1 LALDPDDADAQT
13 ILFTY
18 PAAAARGDYI
28 RPVVKIELGARSDT
42 EPSAE
47 PRIMPYVAEAL
58 PDVSGDCA
66 FPVRA
71 VAPERTFWEKVAL
84 LHEEGHRTG
93 VATPKAR
100 LARHYYDVW
109 ALIQAG
115 VADRA
120 LADPGL
126 FARVAA
132 HRVVF
137 FRKSQEA
144 QASLQP
150 GRLSLLPS
158 SERRSAWRQDY
169 EAMRES
175 MFFGDAPTFD
185 DILAVVAEFEQRF
198 NGGRV

>member
-1 LALDPDDADAQT
+1 
-13 ILFTY
+13 
-18 PAAAARGDYI
+18 
-28 RPVVKIELGARSDT
+28 
-42 EPSAE
+42 
-47 PRIMPYVAEAL
+47 VAEAL
-58 PDVSGDCA
+58 PDACGDCA
-66 FPVRA
+66 FTVRA

-84 LHEEGHRTG
+84 LHEEIHRTG
-93 VATPKAR
+93 GAAPKAR

-120 LADPGL
+120 LADPTL

-144 QASLQP
+144 QASLRP
-150 GRLSLLPS
+150 GRLRMTPS
-158 SERRSAWRQDY
+158 AERRTVWRQDY
-169 EAMRES
+169 DAMRES

-185 DILAVVAEFEQRF
+185 EILSVLAEFERRF
-198 NGGRV
+198 NAGNDSVP